1 METKN
6 KIKIWGHQINFFYL
20 GGHYENAEFTIKCTE
35 NDKFYNK
42 KYFFFNLA

>member
-6 KIKIWGHQINFFYL
+6 KIKIWGHQINFL
-20 GGHYENAEFTIKCTE
+20 IRRHYENAEFTIKCTE

-42 KYFFFNLA
+42 KLKF